1 MPYAAGPALTMGTKP
16 NDAATREVVG
26 LIALEL
32 ATEQYVMVWCYF
44 VFGVRVEGGGVDEG

>member
-1 MPYAAGPALTMGTKP
+1 MGTKP